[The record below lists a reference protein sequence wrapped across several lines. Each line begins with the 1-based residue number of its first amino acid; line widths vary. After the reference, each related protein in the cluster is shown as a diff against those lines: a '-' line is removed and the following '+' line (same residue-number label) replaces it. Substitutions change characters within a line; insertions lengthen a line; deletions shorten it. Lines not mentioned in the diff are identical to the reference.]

1 MVSAV
6 RHGDSIRNVASR
18 SGVGLATVQLWVARA
33 AGQRLDRVDWS
44 DRSAG
49 CPRAANRTTRET
61 EALVLELRQ
70 QLKAESDLGEFGA
83 EAIYRELQARGQ
95 PALPSSRTIGRILER
110 HGALDGRHRT
120 RRPPPPP
127 GWYLSEL
134 AAGLAELDSFD
145 GVEGLVIKGG
155 PGLEV
160 LNAISLHGKLAGSWP
175 FPDTVTAARVIE
187 SLTAHWQRF
196 GLPTYA
202 QFDNDPVFHGPLRH
216 RDLIGRVSRFCLA
229 CGVIPVFAPP
239 RETGFQAA
247 IENYNGRWQA
257 KVWARFHFESMT
269 QLQTQSDKFVAALNR
284 RHAAL
289 RDAAPPRKPF
299 PETFD
304 AAKKTH
310 LAGQIIYL
318 RRTDEKGCVK
328 LLGQRFE
335 ADKHWLHRL
344 VRCEVDLTLGN
355 VKFFALRRREPKW
368 QPLLREF
375 PYQIR
380 PKR

>member
-1 MVSAV
+1 M
-6 RHGDSIRNVASR
+6 
-18 SGVGLATVQLWVARA
+18 ARA
-33 AGQRLDRVDWS
+33 KGQRLDRVDWR
-44 DRSAG
+44 DRPAG
-49 CPRAANRTTRET
+49 CSRAANRTVPET

-83 EAIYRELQARGQ
+83 EAIYRELQARG
-95 PALPSSRTIGRILER
+95 PLVLPSRRTIGRILER
-110 HGALDGRHRT
+110 HGALDGRRRT
-120 RRPPPPP
+120 RRLPPPP
-127 GWYLSEL
+127 GWYLPDL
-134 AAGLAELDSFD
+134 ATGLAELDSFD

-160 LNAISLHGKLAGSWP
+160 LNAISLQGKLAGSWP
-175 FPDTVTAARVIE
+175 FPDTITATRVIAA
-187 SLTAHWQRF
+187 LTAHWQRF

-202 QFDNDPVFHGPLRH
+202 QFDNHPVFHGPLRH
-216 RDLIGRVSRFCLA
+216 RELIGRVSRFCLA
-229 CGVIPVFAPP
+229 GGVIPVFAPP

-257 KVWARFHFESMT
+257 KVGARFHFASMT
-269 QLQTQSDKFVAALNR
+269 QLQTQSDKFVTALNR

-289 RDAAPPRKPF
+289 REAAPQRKPF
-299 PETFD
+299 PENFD
-304 AAKKTH
+304 AAKKIP
-310 LAGQIIYL
+310 LAGRISYL
-318 RRTDEKGCVK
+318 RRTDEKGLVK

-344 VRCEVDLTLGN
+344 VRCEVDLTVGS
-355 VKFFALRRREPKW
+355 VRFFALRRREPKW
-368 QPLLREF
+368 QPLLREI